1 MLKQKFVM
9 TNGVRLNVLLTEEVH
24 TETIVF
30 LHYSNGDATVW
41 NSVLPYF
48 ENDYNIVIPEFRG
61 HGESDKPKSGYT
73 MANFA
78 NDLLGLFDALKLDQV
93 HIVGSSLGV
102 DVAVKAIPSLGSR
115 VLSFICEGPPQ
126 SMFGPFGVYNLSGQ
140 EKEEKIQELLLQRRV
155 KQYPEYTTKQELIEA
170 GKANITN
177 AGFPLNEFISTTIEN
192 NVSETIE
199 GTFRW
204 KMPRV
209 VMDEFMED
217 FYQINFEELFKEITC
232 PVLFIPS
239 EDEWDSKSFRG
250 FMEELKQCLPYFKAI
265 NIPGA
270 SHAFTMF
277 FQYDELATEIKA
289 FWTKIKTLHPKQDTR

>member
-1 MLKQKFVM
+1 MLKQRFVT
-9 TNGVRLNVLLTEEVH
+9 TNGVRLNVLLTEKIH

-41 NSVLPYF
+41 NALLPYF

-61 HGESDKPKSGYT
+61 HGDSDKPERGYT
-73 MANFA
+73 MDYFVD
-78 NDLLGLFDALKLDQV
+78 DLLGLFDELGLDQV

-126 SMFGPFGVYNLSGQ
+126 SMFGPLGVFDLNNQ
-140 EKEEKIQELLLQRRV
+140 EKEEKIQELLHERSQ
-155 KQYPEYTTKQELIEA
+155 KQYSDYVTKQELINA
-170 GKANITN
+170 GKQNIVN
-177 AGFPLNEFISTTIEN
+177 AGLPLNEYISTTIEQ
-192 NVSETIE
+192 NVFETNE

-204 KMPRV
+204 KMPRI

-217 FYQINFEELFKEITC
+217 FYHINFENLFKAITC

-239 EDEWDSKSFRG
+239 EDEWASESFCN
-250 FMEELKQCLPYFKAI
+250 FLDELNQSLPYFKAVKI
-265 NIPGA
+265 LGA
-270 SHAFTMF
+270 SHAFTLF
-277 FQYDELATEIKA
+277 FQYEEMAA
-289 FWTKIKTLHPKQDTR
+289 AIKTFLEQIKTSGIISYQ